1 MCNVLLT
8 EIVGKNEYLDFQFNE
23 NSKLGFELYLDD
35 FISQLSSADVKELEK
50 QIRLQKKLLS
60 DYNKLREAYY
70 IDDKTYWKYMDIG
83 LDKLSALLKRRNK
96 K

>member
-1 MCNVLLT
+1 M
-8 EIVGKNEYLDFQFNE
+8 NEDE
-23 NSKLGFELYLDD
+23 K
-35 FISQLSSADVKELEK
+35 LEK

-60 DYNKLREAYY
+60 DYVKLREAYY
-70 IDDKTYWKYMDIG
+70 IDDDTFWKYTDMG

>member
-1 MCNVLLT
+1 M
-8 EIVGKNEYLDFQFNE
+8 NEDE
-23 NSKLGFELYLDD
+23 
-35 FISQLSSADVKELEK
+35 ELEK

-83 LDKLSALLKRRNK
+83 LTNFLLCLKEETKSNEPRHLSGGLKTKRYGE
-96 K
+96 

>member
-1 MCNVLLT
+1 M
-8 EIVGKNEYLDFQFNE
+8 NEDE
-23 NSKLGFELYLDD
+23 
-35 FISQLSSADVKELEK
+35 ELEK

-83 LDKLSALLKRRNK
+83 LDKLSVLLKKRNK
-96 K
+96 KEWTAPSFGRA

>member
-1 MCNVLLT
+1 M
-8 EIVGKNEYLDFQFNE
+8 NEDE
-23 NSKLGFELYLDD
+23 
-35 FISQLSSADVKELEK
+35 ELEK

-83 LDKLSALLKRRNK
+83 LDKLSVLLKRRNK
-96 K
+96 NNEPRHLSGGLKTKKYGE

>member
-1 MCNVLLT
+1 M
-8 EIVGKNEYLDFQFNE
+8 NEDE
-23 NSKLGFELYLDD
+23 
-35 FISQLSSADVKELEK
+35 ELEK

-70 IDDKTYWKYMDIG
+70 IDDKTYWRYMDIG

>member
-1 MCNVLLT
+1 M
-8 EIVGKNEYLDFQFNE
+8 NEDE
-23 NSKLGFELYLDD
+23 
-35 FISQLSSADVKELEK
+35 ELEK

-83 LDKLSALLKRRNK
+83 LDKLSVLLKRRNK